1 MKRLSAFFVGSLRNR
16 LILYFTLLMMVP
28 LSAAGYL
35 IYMTSDV
42 RISDSAMKLATQIVE
57 KDSKNIDQVLS
68 DMQAAVRAV
77 SKDEAVQILLQEPR
91 TAKGDR
97 DACAYALG
105 NRLKQ
110 ISGLYR
116 DINGIYVWLDD
127 GTLGKSR
134 YYSPREVP
142 LLTPA
147 QYTAI
152 RNHARSAWF
161 AMEQGSLMVDN
172 LGEAVLSLAASLS
185 RADTGQPC
193 GIVIVEVRR
202 SHLNSLMDADFG
214 DNGTLFLMDPDSS
227 IVFRGLGS
235 NGEVVAEAAAR
246 IKETTVGMSM
256 EVLAEKDRLL
266 LCQRVPANG
275 WVVAGVVFKD
285 FLRNDSREILSVFIL
300 TALAAFLLNI
310 AISNYLANFELQ
322 PLERMRAYILRMEE
336 GDFGEPLTPMRPD
349 EIGHLTAS
357 VQEMSEKI
365 GELMDTVKTEQER
378 LRNAEFRMLQAQIN
392 PHFLYNSLDSIN
404 WLARRGDVQK
414 MTEMITA
421 LTTFFRIGLSKGR
434 DIIALRE
441 EVEHIRSYLVIQKIR
456 YSDQFEYSIYTDPA
470 TENCFV
476 PKLILQPLVENALYH
491 GIKLCPRKCMLVIQI
506 FSREDH
512 IELEVLDNGVG
523 MDGETLEAL
532 REAMAHT
539 GQNRTN
545 SYGVINVN
553 DRIQIL
559 AGSQY
564 GLTFTSEKGVGTSV
578 RIVLPN
584 TLKGESADV

>member
-68 DMQAAVRAV
+68 DMQAAVQAV
-77 SKDEAVQILLQEPR
+77 SKDEAVQTLLQGSR

-97 DACAYALG
+97 EACAYALG
-105 NRLKQ
+105 SRLKQ

-116 DINGIYVWLDD
+116 DVNGIYVWLDD

-134 YYSPREVP
+134 YYSPREAP
-142 LLTPA
+142 LLTKT

-202 SHLNSLMDADFG
+202 SLLNSLMDADFG
-214 DNGTLFLMDPDSS
+214 DNGMLFLMDPDSS
-227 IVFRGLGS
+227 IVFHSLGS

-336 GDFGEPLTPMRPD
+336 GDFGKPLAPMRPD

-357 VQEMSEKI
+357 VQEMSGKI

-392 PHFLYNSLDSIN
+392 PHFLYNSLDAIN

-584 TLKGESADV
+584 TLKGERTDV

>member
-1 MKRLSAFFVGSLRNR
+1 MTRLWKFFNGSLRNR

-35 IYMTSDV
+35 IYMISDV

-68 DMQAAVRAV
+68 DMQAAVQAV
-77 SKDEAVQILLQEPR
+77 SKDEAIQTLLQEPR
-91 TAKGDR
+91 AEDGEAR
-97 DACAYALG
+97 SYALG
-105 NRLKQ
+105 SRLKQ

-116 DINGIYVWLDD
+116 DINGIYIWLDD

-134 YYSPREVP
+134 YYSPRETP
-142 LLTPA
+142 LLTQT
-147 QYTAI
+147 QYMAI

-161 AMEQGSLMVDN
+161 AKEQGSLMVDN
-172 LGEAVLSLAASLS
+172 MGEAVLSLAASLS
-185 RADTGQPC
+185 RADSGQPC

-202 SHLNSLMDADFG
+202 SLLNSLMDADFG
-214 DNGTLFLMDPDSS
+214 DNGALFLMDPDSS
-227 IVFRGLGS
+227 IVFRGLDS
-235 NGEVVAEAAAR
+235 NGEVVAAAAAR

-256 EVLAEKDRLL
+256 EVLAEKDRIL

-275 WVVAGVVFKD
+275 WIVAGVVFKD
-285 FLRNDSREILSVFIL
+285 FLRNDSRDILYVFIL
-300 TALAAFLLNI
+300 AALLAFLLNI
-310 AISNYLANFELQ
+310 VISNYLANFELQ

-336 GDFGEPLTPMRPD
+336 GDFGEPLAPVRPD

-456 YSDQFEYSIYTDPA
+456 YSDQFEYSIYMDPS
-470 TENCFV
+470 TESCFV

-491 GIKLCPRKCMLVIQI
+491 GIKLCPRKCVLVIQI
-506 FSREDH
+506 LSRGDH

-523 MDGETLEAL
+523 MDEETLEAL

-559 AGSQY
+559 AGAQY

-578 RIVLPN
+578 KIVLPN
-584 TLKGESADV
+584 TLKGERTDV